1 MKNSN
6 KKRYTAQEEA
16 ETYSDSRIFDVEEN
30 LYNNPYDNEILT
42 FDQKTMQKNKS
53 YNVAKKC
60 KKERNNEN
68 F

>member
-6 KKRYTAQEEA
+6 KKRYTVQCEA

-30 LYNNPYDNEILT
+30 LYNNPYENEILT
-42 FDQKTMQKNKS
+42 FDQKTMQKNKN
-53 YNVAKKC
+53 YNGVKKR